1 MAVKVVNL
9 TRIRYFDTEKN
20 KKNLPV
26 RNLISEEESSGST
39 TSLSLRAGGREKIS
53 RKKILVVND
62 FERLVL
68 KLISREA
75 RFRCHKYMGKQLE

>member
-20 KKNLPV
+20 KKKCPFEIRYPRKKTRVVPLPCRYV
-26 RNLISEEESSGST
+26 QAEG
-39 TSLSLRAGGREKIS
+39 EKIS
-53 RKKILVVND
+53 RKKIFGSEND

-68 KLISREA
+68 N
-75 RFRCHKYMGKQLE
+75 